1 MLDTLLIHVGLPK
14 TASTAIQIRCRELHQ
29 SGHIQFTPSRDKGIV
44 QSRLFYEAVKRHASS
59 EDKESLRQFLTN
71 NDARYLVVSDELLS
85 RVETLSESNLIDQIL
100 PLLGNRK
107 VEVVVVL
114 RDNTPWLESLICQ
127 SVKTGQFDFDDFDAS
142 RTTHINGYSLDQQAV
157 VRFYEN
163 IAYLLA
169 GRGQFRVRTLQY
181 SDEIVGEFAK
191 LLGQT
196 AETPASIDS
205 RHNASTSAY
214 EALEE
219 YFDLK
224 GIPSNLLPEDRT
236 LTFLD
241 EHICTTLASHGAD
254 GGISSTTVKN
264 ARTRVNHKKNTTET
278 RRSKGYIEYMKNAV
292 DVKPDRIYSAES
304 ETGMKPFA
312 LDMFYGA
319 KSWRV
324 WTSFA
329 FEEISNKYR
338 RTAFGMAWIGISFAI
353 FVAAI
358 SAVFGHFSSMSAESF
373 LVYASFGLAAF
384 LFVSNSITDGC
395 NVFSGNRAWIL
406 GSSLPY
412 SVYVY
417 KSVLKNLI
425 TLAIQLTLCFALL
438 AWLRYPVADSVWLIL
453 PGIALLILNSIWI
466 HYLIGIVSSRFHD
479 ITQLVLA
486 LTRLLFFTTPV
497 LWVYE
502 ESTGLRR
509 IIADWNPLTHF
520 VEILRS
526 PMLGESHL
534 DGHWIIVAVMTIVGC
549 VATILVGAY
558 MRKRIGVWI

>member
-14 TASTAIQIRCRELHQ
+14 TASTAIQVYCRKLHQ
-29 SGHIQFTPSRDKGIV
+29 SGQIQFGPSAGDGVV
-44 QSRLFYEAVKRHASS
+44 QSRLFYEAVKQRATS
-59 EDKESLRQFLTN
+59 EDKELLRKFLADT
-71 NDARYLVVSDELLS
+71 DARYLVISDEVLS
-85 RVETLSESNLIDQIL
+85 RVDTLSATNLVDQIEPVL
-100 PLLGNRK
+100 AHRK
-107 VEVVVVL
+107 VELVIVL
-114 RDNTPWLESLICQ
+114 RDYVPWLESLICQ
-127 SVKTGQFDFDDFDAS
+127 SVKTGQFDFTNFDAY
-142 RTTHINGYSLDQQAV
+142 RTTHINGYSIDQNEV
-157 VRFYEN
+157 VQFYTE
-163 IAYLLA
+163 IADQLA
-169 GRGQFRVRTLQY
+169 DSGQFCVRTLQY
-181 SDEIVGEFAK
+181 SDQIVGEIGE
-191 LLGQT
+191 LLGLS
-196 AETPASIDS
+196 AETSHS
-205 RHNASTSAY
+205 KRSLHNTSTTAY
-214 EALEE
+214 EALEQF
-219 YFDLK
+219 FDIK
-224 GIPSNLLPEDRT
+224 GIPRRSLPTDRS

-241 EHICTTLASHGAD
+241 AHISATLDRDQTDYKKLPTAPAKPGAGAD
-254 GGISSTTVKN
+254 QADIS
-264 ARTRVNHKKNTTET
+264 TET
-278 RRSKGYIEYMKNAV
+278 KRSTGYIEYMKNAV
-292 DVKPDRIYSAES
+292 DLEPDRTYSAEA
-304 ETGMKPFA
+304 ETGVTPFA
-312 LDMFYGA
+312 VDLYKGA

-358 SAVFGHFSSMSAESF
+358 SAVFGHFSSMNADSF

-425 TLAIQLTLCFALL
+425 TLLIQLTLCFALI
-438 AWLRYPVADSVWLIL
+438 AWLRYPITDSIWLLL
-453 PGIALLILNSIWI
+453 PGMALLIINSIWI
-466 HYLIGIVSSRFHD
+466 HYLVGIVSSRFHD
-479 ITQLVLA
+479 IAQLVLA

-497 LWVYE
+497 LWVYD

-520 VEILRS
+520 VEVLRS
-526 PMLGESHL
+526 PVLGAGSL
-534 DGHWIIVAVMTIVGC
+534 DGHWIAVAAITALGC
-549 VATILVGAY
+549 AATILVGAY